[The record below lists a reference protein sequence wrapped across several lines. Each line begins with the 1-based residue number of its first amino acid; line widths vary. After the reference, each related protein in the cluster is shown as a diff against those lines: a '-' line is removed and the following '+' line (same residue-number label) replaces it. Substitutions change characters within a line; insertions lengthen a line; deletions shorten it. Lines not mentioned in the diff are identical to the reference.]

1 MKKLNYT
8 EDLLRVIFFW
18 IGTFFLVSGI
28 LSFLGILKPAVN
40 SGIQNPDML
49 GTVFSITGVLLCI
62 ISAALGIYTAKLDKL
77 HLQLIENGTKVK
89 GLVEKVYL
97 QKYTRYRRQIPY
109 RILYSFTYHDKVYYH
124 KSRLVWEKPD
134 LKKGDLIT
142 VYVNN
147 LGMYLL
153 LPHLILL
160 WQAQTHFLMC
170 KVFDLKMIL
179 LVMKSYLILK
189 IIFLC

>member
-77 HLQLIENGTKVK
+77 HLQLIE
-89 GLVEKVYL
+89 
-97 QKYTRYRRQIPY
+97 KYTRYRRQIPY

-147 LGMYLL
+147 LG
-153 LPHLILL
+153 
-160 WQAQTHFLMC
+160 
-170 KVFDLKMIL
+170 
-179 LVMKSYLILK
+179 KSTVYN
-189 IIFLC
+189 CNEAV

>member
-8 EDLLRVIFFW
+8 EDLLRVIFFL
-18 IGTFFLVSGI
+18 IGTFFLVSGV

-62 ISAALGIYTAKLDKL
+62 ISAALRIYTAKLDKL

-97 QKYTRYRRQIPY
+97 QNTQDIEDRFHTGFYIVLHIMIKCIIIKAVWYGKN
-109 RILYSFTYHDKVYYH
+109 RILRKAT
-124 KSRLVWEKPD
+124 
-134 LKKGDLIT
+134 
-142 VYVNN
+142 
-147 LGMYLL
+147 
-153 LPHLILL
+153 
-160 WQAQTHFLMC
+160 
-170 KVFDLKMIL
+170 
-179 LVMKSYLILK
+179 
-189 IIFLC
+189 

>member
-1 MKKLNYT
+1 
-8 EDLLRVIFFW
+8 
-18 IGTFFLVSGI
+18 
-28 LSFLGILKPAVN
+28 
-40 SGIQNPDML
+40 ML

-124 KSRLVWEKPD
+124 KSRLVWENPD

-147 LGMYLL
+147 LG
-153 LPHLILL
+153 
-160 WQAQTHFLMC
+160 
-170 KVFDLKMIL
+170 
-179 LVMKSYLILK
+179 KSTVYN
-189 IIFLC
+189 CNEAV

>member
-18 IGTFFLVSGI
+18 IGIFFLVSGV

-77 HLQLIENGTKVK
+77 HFPSLYQDCLILTRRLPGMENWPSM
-89 GLVEKVYL
+89 E
-97 QKYTRYRRQIPY
+97 
-109 RILYSFTYHDKVYYH
+109 YSFSHQKHCSMNCTR
-124 KSRLVWEKPD
+124 KS
-134 LKKGDLIT
+134 
-142 VYVNN
+142 
-147 LGMYLL
+147 LL
-153 LPHLILL
+153 STIHGAL
-160 WQAQTHFLMC
+160 
-170 KVFDLKMIL
+170 
-179 LVMKSYLILK
+179 
-189 IIFLC
+189 

>member
-1 MKKLNYT
+1 M
-8 EDLLRVIFFW
+8 
-18 IGTFFLVSGI
+18 
-28 LSFLGILKPAVN
+28 
-40 SGIQNPDML
+40 
-49 GTVFSITGVLLCI
+49 
-62 ISAALGIYTAKLDKL
+62 
-77 HLQLIENGTKVK
+77 K

-147 LGMYLL
+147 LGKSTVYNCNKAVWYLASIFRKNTARSVVYRRAASKNAEYEKCNSIRCMEIQRL
-153 LPHLILL
+153 LIGQIKKLGKSIFIIL
-160 WQAQTHFLMC
+160 FNFVY
-170 KVFDLKMIL
+170 VFENPVHVQMQLN
-179 LVMKSYLILK
+179 
-189 IIFLC
+189 

>member
-8 EDLLRVIFFW
+8 ENLLRVIFFW
-18 IGTFFLVSGI
+18 IGIFFLVSGV

-62 ISAALGIYTAKLDKL
+62 ISAALGIYTVKLDKL

-97 QKYTRYRRQIPY
+97 QNIQDIEDRFHTGFYIVLHIMIKCIIIKAVWYGKS
-109 RILYSFTYHDKVYYH
+109 RILRKAT
-124 KSRLVWEKPD
+124 
-134 LKKGDLIT
+134 
-142 VYVNN
+142 
-147 LGMYLL
+147 
-153 LPHLILL
+153 
-160 WQAQTHFLMC
+160 
-170 KVFDLKMIL
+170 
-179 LVMKSYLILK
+179 
-189 IIFLC
+189 

>member
-1 MKKLNYT
+1 MQKICDFSIIVALQT
-8 EDLLRVIFFW
+8 ELDNFPGLR
-18 IGTFFLVSGI
+18 GQLADGET
-28 LSFLGILKPAVN
+28 
-40 SGIQNPDML
+40 
-49 GTVFSITGVLLCI
+49 TVFSITGVLLCI

-147 LGMYLL
+147 LG
-153 LPHLILL
+153 
-160 WQAQTHFLMC
+160 
-170 KVFDLKMIL
+170 
-179 LVMKSYLILK
+179 KSTVYN
-189 IIFLC
+189 CNEAV

>member
-77 HLQLIENGTKVK
+77 HLQLIEKWYK
-89 GLVEKVYL
+89 SEGLGRKSIFA
-97 QKYTRYRRQIPY
+97 KI
-109 RILYSFTYHDKVYYH
+109 H
-124 KSRLVWEKPD
+124 K
-134 LKKGDLIT
+134 I
-142 VYVNN
+142 
-147 LGMYLL
+147 
-153 LPHLILL
+153 
-160 WQAQTHFLMC
+160 
-170 KVFDLKMIL
+170 
-179 LVMKSYLILK
+179 
-189 IIFLC
+189 

>member
-1 MKKLNYT
+1 MLVEKINMKKLNYT
-8 EDLLRVIFFW
+8 EDLLRVISFW
-18 IGTFFLVSGI
+18 IGIFFLVSGV

-62 ISAALGIYTAKLDKL
+62 ISAVHRIYTAKLDTL

-109 RILYSFTYHDKVYYH
+109 RILYSLTYHDKVYYH

-147 LGMYLL
+147 LG
-153 LPHLILL
+153 
-160 WQAQTHFLMC
+160 
-170 KVFDLKMIL
+170 
-179 LVMKSYLILK
+179 KSTVYN
-189 IIFLC
+189 CNEAV

>member
-1 MKKLNYT
+1 MLVEKINMKKLNYT

-109 RILYSFTYHDKVYYH
+109 RILY
-124 KSRLVWEKPD
+124 RE
-134 LKKGDLIT
+134 
-142 VYVNN
+142 
-147 LGMYLL
+147 LL
-153 LPHLILL
+153 L
-160 WQAQTHFLMC
+160 TM
-170 KVFDLKMIL
+170 V
-179 LVMKSYLILK
+179 SYREVRK
-189 IIFLC
+189 R

>member
-1 MKKLNYT
+1 MDRN
-8 EDLLRVIFFW
+8 
-18 IGTFFLVSGI
+18 I
-28 LSFLGILKPAVN
+28 LSCFRYLKFSWDIKTSSKLRYSESRYVGN
-40 SGIQNPDML
+40 C
-49 GTVFSITGVLLCI
+49 VFYNGVLLCI

-147 LGMYLL
+147 LG
-153 LPHLILL
+153 
-160 WQAQTHFLMC
+160 
-170 KVFDLKMIL
+170 
-179 LVMKSYLILK
+179 KSTVYN
-189 IIFLC
+189 CNEAV